1 MNLLLLW
8 EGAPEM
14 HIDRKNLPSLLNL
27 LLSQKCSESF
37 DTGTNYIRSQQ
48 QGPELEAKTQV
59 LIVFL

>member
-14 HIDRKNLPSLLNL
+14 HIVRKNLPLLLNL
-27 LLSQKCSESF
+27 LLSQKCSKSF
-37 DTGTNYIRSQQ
+37 DTGTHYIRSQY
-48 QGPELEAKTQV
+48 QGPELEAETQV